1 MSLHLTQA
9 IKYASEGYCVFPLQP
24 GKSKP
29 LPGSMGFKDA
39 TRDVKQIQ
47 AWWKENPNYNI
58 GIRTGEASNLTV
70 IDIDGPLGLDSY
82 KTIAHQLP
90 KTRATTTPHGYHLYY
105 NYNPEFT
112 TGAGFLPGIDVRN
125 DGGYVVAPPSVVNC
139 TKKVCAPLN
148 AAHNY
153 VQGSER
159 VTKAVAFSTAFNPA
173 RKRVAQEEPREAT
186 TEDRDPDWFGQ
197 ALQGVKLGQRDDMAV
212 KLVGRLLR
220 DRHGYSAIVAIL
232 QGYADRCDPPWRPEE
247 DDGGMSLE
255 QKIEYWMRQYPQA
268 QAPVLSQE
276 PDLLQTKPV
285 VRKNAALLREE
296 AGTYVFE
303 YLDFLGQPGFIVRGC
318 SHLIAAYPKVGKT
331 ELAAQLCHSWRDE
344 KISWFTEEPQV
355 GWSARLGQH
364 PPGWRHMD
372 LFFTMG
378 NPDAVLSE
386 ILTGDSTVVVIDT
399 IRSMLALDDEN
410 ANSEIDKK
418 MMRLVDAARATGK
431 TLIFLHH
438 NRKGGGDQGEA
449 IAGGHAFMASVDI
462 ALDLRRDRTVE
473 NRRVVRG
480 WGRIIPI
487 PELVYEMDPTG
498 KMVALGNP
506 VDVTFKAVT
515 ASVAAVLSTGWTG
528 LKDIREALPEP
539 HPSSEQVRL
548 ALKGLVK
555 AGSAQREPVE
565 EIPGKT
571 YYWRIN
577 PSLSIPSNAAVS
589 NAGRVPW
596 SDEEVMVFKEEADAS
611 H

>member
-1 MSLHLTQA
+1 MHLSEA
-9 IKYASEGYCVFPLQP
+9 IKYASEGYYVFPLQP
-24 GKSKP
+24 GKSTP

-47 AWWKENPNYNI
+47 AWWQANPKYNI
-58 GIRTGEASNLTV
+58 GIRTGEVSDLTV
-70 IDIDGPLGLDSY
+70 IDIDGKAGFESANGIID
-82 KTIAHQLP
+82 QLP
-90 KTRATTTPHGYHLYY
+90 KGSRVVTTPHGKHLYY
-105 NYNPEFT
+105 KYNSEFT
-112 TGAGFLPGIDVRN
+112 TGTGFLPGIDVRN
-125 DGGYVVAPPSVVNC
+125 DGAYVVAPPSVVNC

-153 VQGSER
+153 VQGSEM

-173 RKRVAQEEPREAT
+173 RKRVAQEGPREAT

-212 KLVGRLLR
+212 KLVGRLHR
-220 DRHGYSAIVAIL
+220 DKHSYSAIVTIL

-255 QKIEYWMRQYPQA
+255 QKIEYWMRQYPRP
-268 QAPVLSQE
+268 QAPVPKQQV
-276 PDLLQTKPV
+276 DLLQTKPV
-285 VRKNAALLREE
+285 VRKNAASLQEA

-331 ELAAQLCHSWRDE
+331 ELVAQLCHSWRDE
-344 KISWFTEEPQV
+344 KISWFTEEPEV
-355 GWSARLGQH
+355 VWSARLGQH

-372 LFFTMG
+372 LFFTIR

-386 ILTGDSTVVVIDT
+386 ILTGDATVVVIDT
-399 IRSMLALDDEN
+399 IRSMLALEDEN
-410 ANSEIDKK
+410 ANSEIDKR
-418 MMRLVDAARATGK
+418 MMQFIDAARETGK

-498 KMVALGNP
+498 KMVALGDP
-506 VDVTFKAVT
+506 VEVTLKAVT
-515 ASVAAVLSTGWTG
+515 ASVAALLTTEWTG
-528 LKDIREALPEP
+528 VKDIHEALAEP
-539 HPSSEQVRL
+539 RPSVDQIRL
-548 ALKGLVK
+548 ALKILVGD
-555 AGSAQREPVE
+555 GSVQRDPTE
-565 EIPGKT
+565 EIPGKR
-571 YYWRIN
+571 YLWRVN
-577 PSLSIPSNAAVS
+577 PALSIPSNAAIT
-589 NAGRVPW
+589 NGGRVPW

-611 H
+611 N